1 MDVLFE
7 DDLLKVTFEP
17 GSSGLAV
24 ISFTGISFGSIGV
37 GEFKSTLTRSGLDND
52 IYYVFDKQR
61 KWYNGPHAETLVTV
75 LNDAIASRGNEA
87 VFTLGNSMGGT
98 GALAFAG
105 EIERCVRAVSFC
117 AQTSINPGI
126 APFEVRWADYRRGID
141 QWTMPDAL
149 PRVSRDREYYVFYGA
164 DNALDMQHAAR
175 VVALNGSNI
184 HVFVVPECG
193 HDVARKLKKLG
204 FLRPVTKMLMRPI
217 APSLDELLATMP
229 GVGLLRT

>member
-24 ISFTGISFGSIGV
+24 ISFTGISFGSIAV

-75 LNDAIASRGNEA
+75 LNGAIASRGNEA
-87 VFTLGNSMGGT
+87 VFILGNSMGGT

-105 EIERCVRAVSFC
+105 EIERCVRALSFC
-117 AQTSINPGI
+117 AQTSINPGV
-126 APFEVRWADYRRGID
+126 APFEVRWARCPATING
-141 QWTMPDAL
+141 PSDAL
-149 PRVSRDREYYVFYGA
+149 PRVSEIASITCFTGQTTLWICSTPR
-164 DNALDMQHAAR
+164 
-175 VVALNGSNI
+175 GSS
-184 HVFVVPECG
+184 
-193 HDVARKLKKLG
+193 R
-204 FLRPVTKMLMRPI
+204 
-217 APSLDELLATMP
+217 
-229 GVGLLRT
+229 